1 MIRNYTFPGLAT
13 RVLCGSGTL
22 AQTGEEIA
30 RLGHSR
36 VLMLSTAHQRSKA
49 DARAARLGG
58 PAIGVFS
65 GTAMHTPTNVTEAA
79 LVVFATT
86 GTTAVVARVGG
97 STAGMEKL
105 SRCEVVVTTT
115 CAGSEI
121 TNILGETAGGTKTT
135 RRDPAI
141 RPEAVIYDV
150 DLKLTLLIAMKMASG
165 LNAMSHAMEAFYAAD
180 RNPIIELMCR
190 DALRAFKSGLPIL
203 AQDPQNRPARTE
215 AQ

>member
-65 GTAMHTPTNVTEAA
+65 GTAMHTPTNVT
-79 LVVFATT
+79 
-86 GTTAVVARVGG
+86 
-97 STAGMEKL
+97 
-105 SRCEVVVTTT
+105 
-115 CAGSEI
+115 
-121 TNILGETAGGTKTT
+121 
-135 RRDPAI
+135 
-141 RPEAVIYDV
+141 
-150 DLKLTLLIAMKMASG
+150 
-165 LNAMSHAMEAFYAAD
+165 
-180 RNPIIELMCR
+180 
-190 DALRAFKSGLPIL
+190 
-203 AQDPQNRPARTE
+203 
-215 AQ
+215 